1 MNHIEIRHQI
11 DVSLRAQQAEQLSLA
26 ALRFS
31 FNGWSVQKGRE
42 IGKNSIL
49 KDSLIMCAQ
58 LKRDLSNIMAPA
70 KWTSSKERVNS
81 IPHHY
86 IINGMHRFRKINWE
100 MKTIIII
107 PIRGFS
113 FQYYLPIYWIY
124 SKFKYSRQLLDLSYG
139 INMVLKNSFFF
150 EKTLHADSAQV
161 LHYYFVPFNNSH
173 YYCKLDFHQLL
184 I

>member
-26 ALRFS
+26 AIRFS

-107 PIRGFS
+107 PIRGFI

-124 SKFKYSRQLLDLSYG
+124 PKFRYSRQIKICKTRFELWYKYG
-139 INMVLKNSFFF
+139 FK
-150 EKTLHADSAQV
+150 D
-161 LHYYFVPFNNSH
+161 
-173 YYCKLDFHQLL
+173 
-184 I
+184 

>member
-107 PIRGFS
+107 PIRGFI
-113 FQYYLPIYWIY
+113 FQYYSPIYWIY
-124 SKFKYSRQLLDLSYG
+124 PKFKYSWQLNFLPRV
-139 INMVLKNSFFF
+139 IPAP
-150 EKTLHADSAQV
+150 TLILFCAIQ
-161 LHYYFVPFNNSH
+161 
-173 YYCKLDFHQLL
+173 
-184 I
+184 

>member
-124 SKFKYSRQLLDLSYG
+124 PKLKYSRQLNFLPRVTRLELWYKYG
-139 INMVLKNSFFF
+139 FK
-150 EKTLHADSAQV
+150 E
-161 LHYYFVPFNNSH
+161 
-173 YYCKLDFHQLL
+173 
-184 I
+184 

>member
-107 PIRGFS
+107 PIRGFI

-124 SKFKYSRQLLDLSYG
+124 PKFKYSRQLKLLDLSYG
-139 INMVLKNSFFF
+139 INMVLKINFFR
-150 EKTLHADSAQV
+150 KNVIRGIWTSIA
-161 LHYYFVPFNNSH
+161 
-173 YYCKLDFHQLL
+173 LL
-184 I
+184 FCAIQ

>member
-100 MKTIIII
+100 MKMIIII
-107 PIRGFS
+107 PIRGFI

-124 SKFKYSRQLLDLSYG
+124 PRLLDLSYG
-139 INMVLKNSFFF
+139 INMVLKINFFR
-150 EKTLHADSAQV
+150 KNVIRGIWTSIA
-161 LHYYFVPFNNSH
+161 
-173 YYCKLDFHQLL
+173 LL
-184 I
+184 FCAIQ